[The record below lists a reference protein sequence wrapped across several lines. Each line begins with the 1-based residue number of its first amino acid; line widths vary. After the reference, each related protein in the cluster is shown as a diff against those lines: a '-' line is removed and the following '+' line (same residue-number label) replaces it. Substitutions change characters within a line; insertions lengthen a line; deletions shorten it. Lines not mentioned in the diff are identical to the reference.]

1 MIYSSLHHYKKYF
14 WNILDYLSRK
24 LNVRTVSM
32 DTVNTVLLS
41 SLLKSMKFY
50 VTSIVHV
57 VEMNSLENLSFQHA
71 CNVYV
76 II

>member
-14 WNILDYLSRK
+14 WNILDYFSRK
-24 LNVRTVSM
+24 LNVRAVSM
-32 DTVNTVLLS
+32 NTVNTVLLS

-50 VTSIVHV
+50 VTSIV